1 MRANAPKKITLL
13 IAFILAVVG
22 IIGYFVPSLALGTAC
37 FWLVVA
43 GFVVLLSGNLL
54 KGL

>member
-1 MRANAPKKITLL
+1 LI
-13 IAFILAVVG
+13 IAFILAAVG
-22 IIGYFVPSLALGTAC
+22 IIGHLVPKLALGTAC

-43 GFVVLLSGNLL
+43 GFVVLFLGSLF